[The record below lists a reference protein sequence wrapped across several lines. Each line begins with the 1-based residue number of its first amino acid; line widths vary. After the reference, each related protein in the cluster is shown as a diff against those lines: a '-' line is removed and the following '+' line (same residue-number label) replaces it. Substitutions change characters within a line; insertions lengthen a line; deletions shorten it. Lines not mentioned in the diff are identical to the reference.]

1 MSCPLRPLRRFRRPR
16 ACVLCFGAVLC
27 ALLLAQPIIGSRAR
41 ADTATATATATA
53 RKPVVVQAAT
63 PSGWLP
69 VGYGNAQVSVP
80 RSWSL
85 VTGGAEGCGP
95 STGVVVL
102 GDGAWCSPGMGDSP
116 TPGTSIA
123 TLSIMK
129 ARQTV
134 DNGSRVVVN
143 GVPVYTPGVA
153 PVYVVPSLGAELAFS
168 GAPQP
173 RVLHTLTA
181 SPRAVALA
189 PGPPSPTSRSWRSIS
204 FEGLRFAVPPTWTLT
219 RRAHA
224 PPCATDIVLPEPG
237 VTLARGPA
245 LPVACPL
252 PIAEVRPVPQVA
264 GIEVDGFTTST
275 PLHVSCVGP
284 RTIGQLHICLNA
296 MPAYGVL
303 VSQVSAPGMSP
314 ITVKIGMTAG
324 GKVER
329 SVLYSMR
336 RS

>member
-1 MSCPLRPLRRFRRPR
+1 M
-16 ACVLCFGAVLC
+16 LCFGAVLC
-27 ALLLAQPIIGSRAR
+27 ALLLAQPITGSCAR
-41 ADTATATATATA
+41 ADGATATATATG
-53 RKPVVVQAAT
+53 RKPVVDQAAT

-69 VGYGNAQVSVP
+69 VGYGNAQISVP
-80 RSWSL
+80 GTWSL
-85 VTGGAEGCGP
+85 VTGGAAACGP

-102 GDGAWCSPGMGDSP
+102 GSGVWCSPGMGDSP
-116 TPGTSIA
+116 APGTSIA
-123 TLSIMK
+123 TLSITK
-129 ARQTV
+129 AHPTV
-134 DNGSRVVVN
+134 DKGSRAVVN
-143 GVPVYTPGVA
+143 GVPIYAPGVA
-153 PVYVVPSLGAELAFS
+153 PVYVVPSLGAELAFT
-168 GAPQP
+168 GPLQP

-189 PGPPSPTSRSWRSIS
+189 SGPPSPTPRSWRSIS
-204 FEGLRFAVPPTWTLT
+204 FDGLRFAVPPTWTMT

-245 LPVACPL
+245 LPVACAL

-264 GIEVDGFTTST
+264 GIEVDGFTASRSADAT
-275 PLHVSCVGP
+275 CVGP
-284 RTIGQLHICLNA
+284 RTVDQLHICVNA

-303 VSQVSAPGMSP
+303 VAQVSAPGMAP

-324 GKVER
+324 GTVER